1 MAGDDRHSL
10 TINISG
16 KANLDIEN
24 YISERKFRTG
34 ERITKQQFIET
45 AIMRELARVEGRDVD
60 GIPDT
65 PNRRSIAQRRRRG
78 KP

>member
-1 MAGDDRHSL
+1 MAEGDRHSL

-16 KANLDIEN
+16 EANLDIEN

-45 AIMRELARVEGRDVD
+45 AIMRELARIEGRDTNDV
-60 GIPDT
+60 PES